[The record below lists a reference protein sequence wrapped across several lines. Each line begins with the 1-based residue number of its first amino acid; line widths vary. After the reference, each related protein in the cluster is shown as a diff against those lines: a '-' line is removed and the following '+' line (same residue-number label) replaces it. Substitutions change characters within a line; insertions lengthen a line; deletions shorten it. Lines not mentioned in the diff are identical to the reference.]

1 MAPRVVR
8 CQNGGGCPLICAEF
22 SNGVVVPM
30 QVPSESLELCP
41 VVLVTGAEVGMV
53 TAIKFPTAAE
63 FGTAW
68 TWGFTLV
75 VGCYLIGWAI
85 GAVLRLIGR

>member
-1 MAPRVVR
+1 M
-8 CQNGGGCPLICAEF
+8 ICAEF

-30 QVPSESLELCP
+30 HAPPDALELCP
-41 VVLVTGAEVGMV
+41 VVLVTGAEVGLV
-53 TAIKFPTAAE
+53 TSIQYPTPAE

-75 VGCYLIGWAI
+75 VGCYLMSWGT
-85 GAVLRLIGR
+85 GAVLRFLRK